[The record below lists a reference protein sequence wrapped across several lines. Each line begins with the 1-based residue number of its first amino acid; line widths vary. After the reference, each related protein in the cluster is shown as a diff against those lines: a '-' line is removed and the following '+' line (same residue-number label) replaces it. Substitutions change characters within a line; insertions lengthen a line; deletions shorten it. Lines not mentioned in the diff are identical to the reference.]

1 MRAPGATLAKYLPM
15 PDYLTRRDVLRC
27 AAALFGVR
35 FARGQDAPVFSADVK
50 VVNVLATVRNK
61 TGSLAGNL
69 NQDDFSL
76 SEDGRPQTIRYFA
89 RESDL
94 PLTLGLL
101 VDTSGSQ
108 RRVLDAERGASL
120 RFLDQVVR
128 EKKDQV
134 FIMQFDSAVA
144 DAPGTHF
151 LGRANWT
158 MRWPTWTPRPSA
170 SCACSMAAALCFTM
184 PWPRRPMRS

>member
-1 MRAPGATLAKYLPM
+1 MEEACAPLEAAAQYLPM
-15 PDYLTRRDVLRC
+15 RDHFTRRGVLQC
-27 AAALFGVR
+27 AAAVCSAR
-35 FARGQDAPVFSADVK
+35 FARGQDAPVFSTEVK

-76 SEDGRPQTIRYFA
+76 TEDGRPQTIRYFA

-108 RRVLDAERGASL
+108 RRVLDAERGASM

-134 FIMQFDSAVA
+134 FIMQFASAVE
-144 DAPGTHF
+144 
-151 LGRANWT
+151 
-158 MRWPTWTPRPSA
+158 MRQ
-170 SCACSMAAALCFTM
+170 ALTD
-184 PWPRRPMRS
+184 RQ

>member
-1 MRAPGATLAKYLPM
+1 MR
-15 PDYLTRRDVLRC
+15 DYFSRREVIEC
-27 AAALFGVR
+27 AAALCGVR
-35 FARGQDAPVFSADVK
+35 FARGQNAPVFSADVK
-50 VVNVLATVRNK
+50 VVNVLATVRNR

-69 NQDDFSL
+69 NQDDFLL

-108 RRVLDAERGASL
+108 RKVLDAER
-120 RFLDQVVR
+120 
-128 EKKDQV
+128 
-134 FIMQFDSAVA
+134 
-144 DAPGTHF
+144 
-151 LGRANWT
+151 
-158 MRWPTWTPRPSA
+158 WPTWAPRPSA
-170 SCACSMAAALCFTM
+170 SCACSMAAAPCCTM